1 MNKSIL
7 NKAIIFAIGAAVGSV
22 VTYKLVKT
30 KYEQIAN
37 EEIED
42 VREYYRNKG
51 NNSDKEH
58 LEEKSVSIENKNS
71 ESEHLDAVTSLKEK
85 IDELGYDTI
94 FGGDNVNEK
103 EKSGPYVIPPEDFG
117 DSGYDTLTYTLY
129 ADGVITDDQENIIEN
144 ADAVFGVGTLD
155 RFGEYEDDALHVR
168 DDTAKID
175 YEILGDDRSSY
186 EVGIQQLEE
195 K

>member
-42 VREYYRNKG
+42 VREYYRNKD

-58 LEEKSVSIENKNS
+58 LEEKSANIENKNS
-71 ESEHLDAVTSLKEK
+71 ESDHLDAVTSLKEK
-85 IDELGYDTI
+85 IDDLGYGTI
-94 FGGDNVNEK
+94 FGGEALK
-103 EKSGPYVIPPEDFG
+103 DF
-117 DSGYDTLTYTLY
+117 
-129 ADGVITDDQENIIEN
+129 ICMII
-144 ADAVFGVGTLD
+144 
-155 RFGEYEDDALHVR
+155 
-168 DDTAKID
+168 
-175 YEILGDDRSSY
+175 
-186 EVGIQQLEE
+186 
-195 K
+195 